1 MKKKLLEVILTII
14 AVIAFVLMTGECG
27 KAGLQVLWTLGWA
40 GILVGCCKGLERL
53 GKFNS

>member
-40 GILVGCCKGLERL
+40 GILVGCCYGLERL

>member
-14 AVIAFVLMTGECG
+14 AVIAFVLMTGET
-27 KAGLQVLWTLGWA
+27 KNTSLQLLWTLGWGA
-40 GILVGCCKGLERL
+40 VLAGCCKGLERL

>member
-14 AVIAFVLMTGECG
+14 AVIAFVLMTGETRNTS
-27 KAGLQVLWTLGWA
+27 LQLLWTIGWGA
-40 GILVGCCKGLERL
+40 VLAGCCKGLERL